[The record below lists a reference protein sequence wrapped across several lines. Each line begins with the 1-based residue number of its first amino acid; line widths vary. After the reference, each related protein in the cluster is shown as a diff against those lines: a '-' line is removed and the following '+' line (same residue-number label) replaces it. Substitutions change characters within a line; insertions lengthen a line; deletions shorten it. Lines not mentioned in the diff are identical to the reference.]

1 MIKLKIEKTIKLPM
15 NVINKQIIEEVS
27 EKDKELLGIELN
39 SNFAS
44 FSMPPLSQ
52 DDVRIGE
59 KVTQSVST
67 C

>member
-52 DDVRIGE
+52 DDDMV
-59 KVTQSVST
+59 
-67 C
+67 